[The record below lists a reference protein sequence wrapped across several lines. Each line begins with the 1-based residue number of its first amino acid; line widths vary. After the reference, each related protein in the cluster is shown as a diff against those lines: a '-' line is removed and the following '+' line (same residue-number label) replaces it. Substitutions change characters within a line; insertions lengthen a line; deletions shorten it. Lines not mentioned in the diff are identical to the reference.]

1 MKPGEITFKD
11 KQDNRSKA
19 IRALEKVKNNKIEK
33 KKVSVRIDSKTI
45 LMVSKKKA
53 RQLRKCLKK
62 N

>member
-1 MKPGEITFKD
+1 MKSGEITFKD

-19 IRALEKVKNNKIEK
+19 LRALEKVKNSKIEK

-53 RQLRKCLKK
+53 RQLRKCLK
-62 N
+62 NI